1 MRDNSIR
8 SLILLGLII
17 ILTSPAY
24 AQTRERLSL
33 NADWR
38 FQKGDPAEAEG
49 RLNYEKIKDRVT
61 LTGGDCKK
69 ETQAPTVSAKENP
82 GGNTSYAQSGFD
94 DGGWRKL
101 DLPHDW
107 GIEGPFKQ
115 EYS

>member
-8 SLILLGLII
+8 SLILLGLSI
-17 ILTSPAY
+17 ILTSSAY

-49 RLNYEKIKDRVT
+49 QLNYEKIKDRVT
-61 LTGGDCKK
+61 LTGSDFKK
-69 ETQAPTVSAKENP
+69 EAQAPTVTAKENL
-82 GGNTSYAQSGFD
+82 GGNITYVQSGFD
-94 DGGWRKL
+94 DRGWRRL

-107 GIEGPFKQ
+107 GIEGPFK
-115 EYS
+115 